1 MPPVDPPLAVPM
13 TRRRILAGGLVG
25 LGIGVLMLAL
35 SLFFLFAPRDSPEE
49 VVGVMM
55 SLVAAIL
62 GFAFG
67 SPALLY
73 LVLGDRRTRAVVPVV
88 WLVVAGL
95 ALVVIV
101 AGIVSGSLPWIIFAI
116 LPLFIDLMLV
126 RSAFEMRKETQRHRG
141 DAGEDT
147 APSGAGPTGKRN

>member
-55 SLVAAIL
+55 PLVAAIL

-73 LVLGDRRTRAVVPVV
+73 LVLGDQRTRAVVPVV

-126 RSAFEMRKETQRHRG
+126 RSAFELRKETRRHRG
-141 DAGEDT
+141 DAGEGT
-147 APSGAGPTGKRN
+147 AASGGGPAGG